1 MEIRNLLNELEY
13 DWAAFS
19 AIQENFPQKE
29 LKNKSVLIAGG
40 HNNLARAILYAI
52 LAANDLKN
60 TDISVSFL
68 AEEEYIDNIPDG
80 IIGRCDFRYYVFG
93 TAPEQLPRADVV
105 ISTGVCNMA
114 LKQTP
119 GFFNDSI
126 QRMKYI
132 LDAADKTGAQH
143 FILLSDYRAY
153 GKTERGVLVS
163 EYENGSVNFL
173 KTGGISSMLV
183 QTLEAQAAAYSKQR
197 GFDFTILRCAII
209 LGAKA
214 GLDDS
219 IISDMLRAAAMG
231 DEYTIIN
238 SKNKYSFVYLSDV
251 LNALFYAAAVMRRNT
266 TYNVVGKNSTVS
278 TGMLAAMLHD
288 MYPDMTKITLGQ
300 SENDPAYGVSMNN
313 QKITNFGGCEPVI
326 TLEQAIQLVV
336 KSYLYKENVF
346 VFDDSYQGKIKAIQN
361 ILLLYLLE
369 IDRICRKHHIKYFL
383 AGGTLLGA
391 IRHKGFI
398 PWDDDA
404 DVMMLREDYNKFLKV
419 VQSELPYNVKLHTV
433 DTDPKNHNI
442 FTKLRIDN
450 TMFATMWTS
459 KFPDMHNGIFFDVL
473 SHDQTANSKIGRKI
487 HLQLTLMT
495 RSLVFNKWH
504 GRKVDNGHKFQSAV
518 TDLIKKILPIRVSEK
533 LQFKC
538 LRWFEKKKDAKY
550 LYDGMGRNVYKGD
563 FPKKWLKDT
572 VYWDFEGYKFPVPKD
587 YDKYLTYLYGD
598 YKNLVLASA
607 RQTSHD
613 IVVMDLG
620 EYSKAQRPEHTYH
633 SISVAQ
639 PINDSHDL
647 PKKYPKRSDS
657 KTADSDIDDKEKLNA
672 VAVVVPDKD
681 IEEDDNSIQVIEPDV
696 KVFVPKSNAAKAP
709 DPGSSG
715 KNKKSKHSKKKSQS
729 NKQNIGDAKP
739 EKAEIKPQIN
749 EEQKSEENK
758 SKAVSEDKTEKQKAD
773 ARLGETI
780 EFSLRETTD
789 ISKFSSSEAKKRL
802 ADTRE
807 FSLTEKG
814 DE

>member
-1 MEIRNLLNELEY
+1 MEIKNLLNEFEY

-19 AIQENFPQKE
+19 AMQEEFPQNQ
-29 LKNKSVLIAGG
+29 LKNKSVLITGE
-40 HNNLARAILYAI
+40 HSNLARAVLYAI
-52 LAANDLKN
+52 LTANDLKN
-60 TDISVSFL
+60 TGVSVAFL
-68 AEEEYIDNIPDG
+68 ADEEYIDNIPDG
-80 IIGRCDFRYYVFG
+80 IIGRNDFRYYVSG
-93 TAPEQLPRADVV
+93 TPVEELPRVDIV

-114 LKQTP
+114 LNQNP
-119 GFFNDSI
+119 SVFNDSI
-126 QRMKYI
+126 QKMKYV
-132 LDAADKTGAQH
+132 LDAVDKTGAQH

-173 KTGGISSMLV
+173 KGGGMSSMLL
-183 QTLEAQAAAYSKQR
+183 QTLEAQTAAYAKQR

-209 LGAKA
+209 LGASA
-214 GLDDS
+214 GLDNS
-219 IISDMLRAAAMG
+219 IISDMLKAVAMG
-231 DEYTIIN
+231 DEYKIIS

-251 LNALFYAAAVMRRNT
+251 LNALIYAAAVMRKNT
-266 TYNVVGKNSTVS
+266 TYNVIGKSSTVS
-278 TGMLAAMLHD
+278 TGMLAAILHD
-288 MYPDMTKITLGQ
+288 MYPDMAKITLEH
-300 SENDPAYGVSMNN
+300 SEKDPAYGVSMNN
-313 QKITNFGGCEPVI
+313 QKITNFGGCEPAV

-336 KSYLYKENVF
+336 KSYLHKEEIF
-346 VFDDSYQGKIKAIQN
+346 VFDDSYQGKIKSIQN

-450 TMFATMWTS
+450 TMFATKWTS

-473 SHDQTANSKIGRKI
+473 AHDKTANSKIGRKI
-487 HLQLTLMT
+487 HLKLTLMT

-504 GRKVDNGHKFQSAV
+504 GRKVNNGHKFQSAV
-518 TDLIKKILPIRVSEK
+518 TDFIKKVLPLSVSEK

-538 LRWFEKKKDAKY
+538 LRWFEKKKDARY

-563 FPKKWLKDT
+563 FPRKWLKDT

-587 YDKYLTYLYGD
+587 YDKYLKYLYGD
-598 YKNLVLASA
+598 YKNMVIASS

-620 EYSKAQRPEHTYH
+620 EYAKAQRPEHTYH
-633 SISVAQ
+633 NITVAQ
-639 PINDSHDL
+639 PIRDSHDL
-647 PKKYPKRSDS
+647 PKKYPKRGNA
-657 KTADSDIDDKEKLNA
+657 KTSAVDTAEKEKISENKKAEAPKDKETE
-672 VAVVVPDKD
+672 D
-681 IEEDDNSIQVIEPDV
+681 IIVEVIEPDV
-696 KVFVPKSNAAKAP
+696 KVFVPKSKAKKTKTTAQ
-709 DPGSSG
+709 DDD
-715 KNKKSKHSKKKSQS
+715 KKSE
-729 NKQNIGDAKP
+729 QNAQEEQVRTETENAP
-739 EKAEIKPQIN
+739 
-749 EEQKSEENK
+749 EQKSE
-758 SKAVSEDKTEKQKAD
+758 KTESQKSEQKAD
-773 ARLGETI
+773 YKEKAVVEDDAAERKIDNRLGETI

-789 ISKFSSSEAKKRL
+789 ISKFSSSEVKKRL

-807 FSLTEKG
+807 FSLSEKG